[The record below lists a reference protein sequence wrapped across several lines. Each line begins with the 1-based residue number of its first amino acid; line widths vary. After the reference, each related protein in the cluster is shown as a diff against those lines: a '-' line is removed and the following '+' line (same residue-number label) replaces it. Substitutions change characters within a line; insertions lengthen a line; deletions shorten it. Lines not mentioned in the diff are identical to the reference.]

1 MNNEAL
7 FINRNPA
14 GRRRDRQTHRSG
26 TMRAHTIRAAALT
39 VAVVVGAAQPARAAE
54 VGVTDNEIL
63 IGALGVLTGP
73 LYNNG
78 KTIYDG
84 VETVYN
90 EVNAAGGINGRKIRY
105 VREDDA
111 CKPEQAVP
119 AVKKLI
125 FEHKVFMIHGG
136 GCSNASMAAMPDI
149 VKANIPWV
157 ITASTAPQLTD
168 PVNPMIFTT
177 MLAGWMETAGQL
189 QRLIDTGSK
198 KIAIV
203 RQRDAWAESRYKPLL
218 DSFTKAGIKPVLD
231 EEVSA
236 DPADATAVALKLQA
250 AGVDGIVAVL
260 FPKAATV
267 LIRDTYKIGY
277 KPKIVGG
284 SAIGDVKAMDQAIGI
299 KGALD
304 NFQALSPTK
313 AATDPAIAEWKAK
326 VKKYYPND
334 EFQTWHMFG
343 IASGQFM
350 VEALKRTGRDLTR
363 ERLAKVL
370 SDLSVTS
377 PAYAGPI
384 SCKPDNHQCYRSM
397 EWFSFINGE
406 VKDMGS
412 THLK

>member
-1 MNNEAL
+1 MRQHRIGITAL
-7 FINRNPA
+7 VA
-14 GRRRDRQTHRSG
+14 GLAIGS
-26 TMRAHTIRAAALT
+26 
-39 VAVVVGAAQPARAAE
+39 AQPCLAAE
-54 VGVTDNEIL
+54 VGVTDTEIL

-90 EVNAAGGINGRKIRY
+90 EVNAAGGIYGRKIRY

-125 FEHKVFMIHGG
+125 YEDKVFMIHGG

-149 VKANIPWV
+149 VKAQIPWV

-168 PVNPMIFTT
+168 PVNPRIFTT

-189 QRLIDTGSK
+189 QRLIDTGAK

-203 RQRDAWAESRYKPLL
+203 RQRDAWAEGRYKPLL
-218 DSFTKAGIKPVLD
+218 ESFAKAGIKPTLD
-231 EEVSA
+231 EEISA

-267 LIRDTYKIGY
+267 LMRDMYKIGY
-277 KPKIVGG
+277 KPLVVGG
-284 SAIGDVKAMDQAIGI
+284 SAIGDVKAMDQAVGI

-304 NFQALSPTK
+304 KFQALSPTK
-313 AATDPAIAEWKAK
+313 APSDPAMDVWKARL
-326 VKKYYPND
+326 KKYYPND

-343 IASGQFM
+343 IASGEFM
-350 VEALKRTGRDLTR
+350 VAGLKKAGKDLTR
-363 ERLAKVL
+363 ESLIKAL
-370 SDLSVTS
+370 QDLSITS
-377 PAYAGPI
+377 AAYAGPI
-384 SCKPDNHQCYRSM
+384 TCKPDNHQCYRSM

-406 VKDMGS
+406 MKDVGV

>member
-1 MNNEAL
+1 MRPKAIGTAVLAL
-7 FINRNPA
+7 GMVIGMP
-14 GRRRDRQTHRSG
+14 
-26 TMRAHTIRAAALT
+26 
-39 VAVVVGAAQPARAAE
+39 QPCLAE
-54 VGVTDNEIL
+54 VGVTDTEIL
-63 IGALGVLTGP
+63 IGAFGVLTGP

-78 KTIYDG
+78 TTIYNG

-90 EVNAAGGINGRKIRY
+90 EVNAAGGIHGRKIRY

-125 FEHKVFMIHGG
+125 FDQKVFMIHGG
-136 GCSNASMAAMPDI
+136 ACSNASLAAMPDI
-149 VKANIPWV
+149 VKAQIPWV
-157 ITASTAPQLTD
+157 ITASTAAQLTD
-168 PVNPMIFTT
+168 PVNPRIYTT

-189 QRLIDTGSK
+189 QRLIDTGAK

-203 RQRDAWAESRYKPLL
+203 RQRDAWAEGRYKPLL
-218 DSFTKAGIKPVLD
+218 ESFAQSGRKPVLD

-250 AGVDGIVAVL
+250 AGVDGVVAVL

-267 LIRDTYKIGY
+267 LIRDMYKIGY
-277 KPKIVGG
+277 KPLVVGG

-304 NFQALSPTK
+304 SFQALSPTK
-313 AATDPAIAEWKAK
+313 AASDPAMAVWKPR
-326 VKKYYPND
+326 VKKYFPQD

-343 IASGQFM
+343 IASAQFM
-350 VEALKRTGRDLTR
+350 VEGFKRAGRDLTR
-363 ERLAKVL
+363 ESLVKAL
-370 SDLSVTS
+370 QDLSITS
-377 PAYAGPI
+377 DAYAGPI
-384 SCKPDNHQCYRSM
+384 TCKPDNHQCYRSM
-397 EWFSFINGE
+397 VWFSYINGDIKE
-406 VKDMGS
+406 MGV

>member
-1 MNNEAL
+1 
-7 FINRNPA
+7 
-14 GRRRDRQTHRSG
+14 
-26 TMRAHTIRAAALT
+26 MRKHAIRAAAL
-39 VAVVVGAAQPARAAE
+39 AVMVLVGAAQPALAE

-111 CKPEQAVP
+111 CKPEQAIP

-125 FEHKVFMIHGG
+125 FEEKVFMIHGG
-136 GCSNASMAAMPDI
+136 GCSNASMAAKPDI
-149 VKANIPWV
+149 VKADIPWV
-157 ITASTAPQLTD
+157 ITASTDPRLTD

-203 RQRDAWAESRYKPLL
+203 RQRDAWAEGRYKPLL
-218 DSFTKAGIKPVLD
+218 ESFAKAGIKPTLD
-231 EEVSA
+231 EEISA
-236 DPADATAVALKLQA
+236 DPTDATAVALKLQA

-284 SAIGDVKAMDQAIGI
+284 SAIGDVKAMDQSIGI

-313 AATDPAIAEWKAK
+313 DPADASMAEWKAK

-343 IASGQFM
+343 IASGQFV
-350 VEALKRTGRDLTR
+350 VEALKRAGRDLTR
-363 ERLAKVL
+363 DKLAKVL

-397 EWFSFINGE
+397 EWFSFINGQ
-406 VKDMGS
+406 VKDVGS

>member
-1 MNNEAL
+1 M
-7 FINRNPA
+7 
-14 GRRRDRQTHRSG
+14 GR
-26 TMRAHTIRAAALT
+26 HTISAAAL
-39 VAVVVGAAQPARAAE
+39 ALGLVVGAVQPSLAE
-54 VGVTDNEIL
+54 VGVTDTEIL

-136 GCSNASMAAMPDI
+136 ACSNASLAAMPDI
-149 VKANIPWV
+149 VKAQIPWV

-168 PVNPMIFTT
+168 PVNPRIFTT

-189 QRLIDTGSK
+189 QRLIDTGAK

-218 DSFTKAGIKPVLD
+218 DSFAQAGLKPVLD
-231 EEVSA
+231 EEISA

-277 KPKIVGG
+277 KPLIVGG

-304 NFQALSPTK
+304 HFQALSPTK
-313 AATDPAIAEWKAK
+313 AAGDPSMAGWKAK
-326 VKKYYPND
+326 VKKYYPQD

-343 IASGQFM
+343 IASATFM
-350 VEALKRTGRDLTR
+350 VEGLKRAGRDLTR
-363 ERLAKVL
+363 DSLVKAL
-370 SDLSVTS
+370 QDLSVNS
-377 PAYAGPI
+377 DAYAGPI
-384 SCKPDNHQCYRSM
+384 TCRPDNHQCYRSM
-397 EWFSFINGE
+397 AWFSYINGDIKE
-406 VKDMGS
+406 MGT

>member
-1 MNNEAL
+1 MRVLELLVAPIKYQRLKANMKRET
-7 FINRNPA
+7 F
-14 GRRRDRQTHRSG
+14 G
-26 TMRAHTIRAAALT
+26 TAAL
-39 VAVVVGAAQPARAAE
+39 VLGLVVGTAQPCLAE
-54 VGVTDNEIL
+54 VGVTDTEIL

-90 EVNAAGGINGRKIRY
+90 EVNAAGGINGRTIRY

-111 CKPEQAVP
+111 CKPDQAVP

-125 FEHKVFMIHGG
+125 HEHKVFTIHGG
-136 GCSNASMAAMPDI
+136 GCSNASLAAMPDI
-149 VKANIPWV
+149 VKAQIPWI

-168 PVNPMIFTT
+168 PVNPRIYTT

-189 QRLIDTGSK
+189 QRLIDIGAK

-218 DSFTKAGIKPVLD
+218 ESFAKAGIKPVLD

-236 DPADATAVALKLQA
+236 DPTDATGVALKLQA
-250 AGVDGIVAVL
+250 AGVDGVVAVL

-267 LIRDTYKIGY
+267 MMRDMYKIGY
-277 KPKIVGG
+277 KPMVVGG

-313 AATDPAIAEWKAK
+313 AASDPAVAMWKAR
-326 VKKYYPND
+326 VKKYYPQD

-350 VEALKRTGRDLTR
+350 VEALKRAGRDLTR
-363 ERLAKVL
+363 DSLVNAL
-370 SDLSVTS
+370 QTLSVES

-384 SCKPDNHQCYRSM
+384 ACKPDNHQCYRSM
-397 EWFSFINGE
+397 AWFSFINGDIKE
-406 VKDMGS
+406 MGT